1 MAAHAVPQALRVISD
16 NAPFDTYLI
25 FLYYVRH
32 LFPCYEATRPLVVLT
47 DAHRVLTRFGQQR
60 RPMDSPGQGKVMS
73 RFRVIISLN
82 HSPADTLRGGVMS
95 RFRVIIY

>member
-16 NAPFDTYLI
+16 NAPFDTHLI
-25 FLYYVRH
+25 FPYYVRH
-32 LFPCYEATRPLVVLT
+32 LFPCYEATRPFCIGFLP
-47 DAHRVLTRFGQQR
+47 DFDNKGGKYHEH
-60 RPMDSPGQGKVMS
+60 SPGNTLRGGVMS

-82 HSPADTLRGGVMS
+82 HSPADTLRGGAMS